1 MNRSNDCQPSSTF
14 NRTYLLLLVLVF
26 LIYSNTFNAGWH
38 FDDRHSIVDNA
49 KIHISELTLASM
61 SQAIQH
67 PDSDRLWRPLSN
79 LSFALNWY
87 FGQDEVFGYH
97 LTNILIHFLTTLILY
112 HTLLLLFRSP
122 VLQDTFAADA
132 HVTSFLT
139 SILWAVHP
147 IQTQAVTYIVQ
158 RMTLLA
164 ALFYLSAV
172 FLYLRG
178 RLVGQS
184 RFRYLYFSSCGACWL
199 LALSAKENAI
209 LLPLGLLLVE
219 GLFFRNLAVSKN
231 WKWFFAT
238 FSVTV
243 LAIGILGGI
252 LIGSNPLSLLAGY
265 NDRFFTLSE
274 RLLTQPRVLI
284 FYLSQIFFPHPA
296 RLSIEHDFAVST
308 SLFDPWTTLPAILIL
323 LGLILAAVV
332 KRSRWPLLSFSIIF
346 FFMNHAIESSVVPLE
361 IVFEHRNYLPSMFI
375 FSPVAAELVHLLGR
389 YERQQPLRFLIILSL
404 SICLIS
410 GFGIATY
417 WRNRVWSDE
426 ISLWSDARRK
436 APSMHRPVHNL
447 AMALYDRNG
456 RLDEALRL
464 YQIADGLKMHRRSH
478 RAWLYSNIANIHY
491 RAGRYDLSEE
501 YYLKAHG
508 VAPTK
513 DLIRLRLAETLV
525 RQKKLTAALNHVE
538 ALLERNPQ
546 NSDYLNLKGNILLQQ
561 RKPEQ
566 ALAAFRAN
574 LRNNPRQANVYV
586 DAGRA
591 LAAIGRFDC
600 AEKLIKAGIG
610 LDPENLKI
618 YIRLLDIYLK
628 QGDDRSAG
636 NLSRFLVDSA
646 TANDIRMTVEELA
659 NDPYFTPGDVDN
671 LLNAIAVELGAR
683 ISHRSALD
691 PGN

>member
-1 MNRSNDCQPSSTF
+1 
-14 NRTYLLLLVLVF
+14 LVLVF
-26 LIYSNTFNAGWH
+26 LIYSNTFDAGWH

-49 KIHISELTLASM
+49 KIHISELSLASI

-67 PDSDRLWRPLSN
+67 PDSDRLWRPLAY

-97 LTNILIHFLTTLILY
+97 LTNILIHFLTALILY

-122 VLQDTFAADA
+122 VLQDTSAADA

-178 RLVGQS
+178 RLVDQS
-184 RFRYLYFSSCGACWL
+184 RVRYLYFISCGVCWL

-209 LLPLGLLLVE
+209 LLPLGLLLVD
-219 GLFFRNLAVSKN
+219 GLFFRNLNASNN
-231 WKWFFAT
+231 WKWYFAI
-238 FSVTV
+238 FLVAV
-243 LAIGILGGI
+243 LAIGILGGFY
-252 LIGSNPLSLLAGY
+252 IGSNPLSLLAGY

-274 RLLTQPRVLI
+274 RLMTQPRVLI

-308 SLFDPWTTLPAILIL
+308 SLLDPWTTLPAILIL
-323 LGLILAAVV
+323 LGLIIAAVV
-332 KRSRWPLLSFSIIF
+332 KRSHWTLLSFSILF

-361 IVFEHRNYLPSMFI
+361 LVFEHRNYLPSMFI
-375 FSPVAAELVHLLGR
+375 FAPVAAELAHLLGR
-389 YERQQPLRFLIILSL
+389 YERQQPLFFLIILSL

-410 GFGIATY
+410 GLGIATY

-447 AMALYDRNG
+447 AMTLYDRNG
-456 RLDEALRL
+456 RFDDALRL
-464 YQIADGLKMHRRSH
+464 YHKADELIMHRRSH

-491 RAGRYDLSEE
+491 RAGRYNLAEE
-501 YYLKAHG
+501 YYLKAHAI
-508 VAPTK
+508 APTK
-513 DLIRLRLAETLV
+513 DLILLRLAETLG

-538 ALLERNPQ
+538 TLLARNPQ

-561 RKPEQ
+561 RRPEQ

-574 LRNNPRQANVYV
+574 LKNNPRQASAYV
-586 DAGRA
+586 NAGRA
-591 LAAIGRFDC
+591 LAAIGRFGR
-600 AEKLIKAGIG
+600 AEKLVKAGIG
-610 LDPENLKI
+610 LDPENLKL
-618 YIRLLDIYLK
+618 YIRLLDIYLRRS
-628 QGDDRSAG
+628 DDKSAG
-636 NLSRFLVDSA
+636 DLSRFLIGSA
-646 TANDIRMTVEELA
+646 TVQDIRMTVQELA
-659 NDPYFTPGDVDN
+659 DDPYVTRGDVDN
-671 LLNAIAVELGAR
+671 MLNAIAVELGAR

-691 PGN
+691 PVN